1 MIKLLKNLS
10 PFKLAV
16 AAVLILVF
24 LQSMGDLYLPTLMSD
39 IVDKGIVQGDRDLI
53 WKIGGFMLLV
63 AGGGAVCSVLA
74 SYLSAKVAA
83 GFGRNIR
90 SRVFNHVE
98 NFTLHE
104 FDKLGTA
111 SLITRT
117 TNDITQVQTVLTMML
132 RMMVGAPMM
141 MIGGIIMA
149 VSEDA
154 KLSLIFVVVIPVLVG
169 AIFFIGMKGLPL
181 FKAIQVKLDK
191 LNRVLREHLTGI
203 RVIRSFNRIEHEN
216 RRFSEANKDLTE
228 TAIKV
233 NKVMAGLMPIMMLVM
248 NFSMI
253 AILYFGGIRIGD
265 GDLQVGSLM
274 AFIQYAMQIM
284 FSLIM
289 VSMMFVLIPRA
300 SASALRINEVL
311 DMQPE
316 ITDPTASELR
326 NTAEVTKKDGRDVMH
341 GFVEFD
347 NVSFS
352 YPGAEQPALSGISF
366 SARPGEVTAI
376 IGGTGSGKSTLLSLI
391 PRFYDVIEGA
401 VRVDGVDVREMT
413 QEELRNKIGYIP
425 QKAVLFSGTI
435 NENIRYGKEDAS
447 EEEIIHAAKVAQ
459 AYDFVSAMKEGFDSE
474 IAQGGNNVSGGQK
487 QRLSIARAL
496 VRRPEVYLFD
506 DSFSALDFKTDAK
519 LRAALKDETT
529 ESTVVIVAQRVSTV
543 MDADRI
549 IVLDD
554 GVIAGIGTH
563 RELMENS
570 EVYREIVSS
579 QLSEEEIA

>member
-1 MIKLLKNLS
+1 MIKLFKELK
-10 PFKLAV
+10 PFKLAI

-24 LQSMGDLYLPTLMSD
+24 LQSLGDLYLPTLMSD
-39 IVDKGIVQGDRDLI
+39 IVDKGIVEGDRSYI
-53 WKIGGFMLLV
+53 WKIGSFMLLV
-63 AGGGAVCSVLA
+63 AGGGAICSVAA
-74 SYLSAKVAA
+74 SYLSAKIGA
-83 GFGRNIR
+83 GFGKNTR
-90 SRVFNHVE
+90 SKVFNHVE

-117 TNDITQVQTVLTMML
+117 TNDITQVQNVITMML
-132 RMMVGAPMM
+132 RMMLGAPMM
-141 MIGGIIMA
+141 MIGGLIMA
-149 VSEDA
+149 VSVDA

-181 FKAIQVKLDK
+181 FKATQVKLDK
-191 LNRVLREHLTGI
+191 LNLVLRENLTGI
-203 RVIRSFNRIEHEN
+203 RVIRSFNRIEHEKVRFTKAN
-216 RRFSEANKDLTE
+216 RDLTE
-228 TAIKV
+228 TTIKV
-233 NKVMAGLMPIMMLVM
+233 NKIMAGLMPLMMIVM

-253 AILYFGGIRIGD
+253 GILYFGGIRIGD

-284 FSLIM
+284 FSLVM

-300 SASALRINEVL
+300 SASATRINEVL

-316 ITDPTASELR
+316 FTDPTNSELQT
-326 NTAEVTKKDGRDVMH
+326 TAAATKKDGRDLMR
-341 GFVEFD
+341 GFIEFD

-352 YPGAEQPALSGISF
+352 YPGAEQPALSKISF

-391 PRFYDVIEGA
+391 PRFYDVNEGS

-413 QEELRNKIGYIP
+413 QEDLRSKIGYVP
-425 QKAVLFSGTI
+425 QKAVLFTGTI
-435 NENIRYGKEDAS
+435 NDNIRYGKEDAT

-459 AYDFVSAMKEGFDSE
+459 AYDFVSAMKDGFNSE
-474 IAQGGNNVSGGQK
+474 IEQGGSNVSGGQK

-496 VRRPEVYLFD
+496 VRKPEIYLFD

-529 ESTVVIVAQRVSTV
+529 ESTVLIVAQRVSTV

-549 IVLDD
+549 IVINN
-554 GVIAGIGTH
+554 GEIAGMGTH
-563 RELMENS
+563 RELLENS

>member
-1 MIKLLKNLS
+1 MIKLLKGLK
-10 PFKLAV
+10 PFRWGV

-39 IVDKGIVQGDRDLI
+39 IVDKGIVQGDRDYI
-53 WKIGGFMLLV
+53 WRIGAYMLLV
-63 AGGGAVCSVLA
+63 AGGGALCSVIA

-83 GFGRNIR
+83 GFGKNTR
-90 SRVFNHVE
+90 SKMFKHVE

-181 FKAIQVKLDK
+181 FKAIQVKLDT

-203 RVIRSFNRIEHEN
+203 RVIRSFNRIDHEN
-216 RRFSEANKDLTE
+216 RRFSAANKDLTE

-233 NKVMAGLMPIMMLVM
+233 NKIMAGLMPVMMLVM

-253 AILYFGGIRIGD
+253 GILYYGGIRIGD

-316 ITDPTASELR
+316 INDPTRGELQT
-326 NTAEVTKKDGRDVMH
+326 TATATKKDGRDGMH

-366 SARPGEVTAI
+366 SARPGEITAI
-376 IGGTGSGKSTLLSLI
+376 IGGTGSGKSTLLSMI

-413 QEELRNKIGYIP
+413 QEDLRSKIGYIP
-425 QKAVLFSGTI
+425 QKAVLFTGTI
-435 NENIRYGKEDAS
+435 NENIRYGKDDATD
-447 EEEIIHAAKVAQ
+447 EEIIHAAKVAQ
-459 AYDFVSAMKEGFDSE
+459 AYDFVSAMKEGFNSE

-529 ESTVVIVAQRVSTV
+529 ESTVLIVAQRVSTV

-549 IVLDD
+549 IVLDE
-554 GVIAGIGTH
+554 GSIAGIGNH